1 MEVPESL
8 LKTVR
13 KAESFLLVTHMGPD
27 GDAVGSALGLY
38 HTLRTMGKKPVLLD
52 VDPVPRIYEFLP
64 GHEAYV
70 SEVPSGEFD
79 MLVMLDC
86 GEIERTGFD
95 QLPGKIR
102 AVIDHHLTERDFG
115 DIRWVLPSASSTGE
129 MVYHLAGALGVDI
142 DEDAALCLYTA
153 IFTDTGGFRYSGA
166 TSSSFRAAAHMVDK
180 GVDPWYVT
188 EHVYE
193 SPSME
198 RVTLMGKAMAGLKL
212 RGQVALISVTDG
224 MYAETG
230 TSAEDTENFANMA
243 RGINGVEVGI
253 FLRQLAP
260 DAFKVSMRSKG
271 RVNVAAIAESLGG
284 GGHHNAAGAV
294 LRGTLEE
301 AENRIFSIVQDA
313 IGRHKP

>member
-1 MEVPESL
+1 MEVPNNL
-8 LKTVR
+8 LQAFR

-27 GDAVGSALGLY
+27 GDAIGSALGLY
-38 HTLRTMGKKPVLLD
+38 HALRAIGKKATLLD
-52 VDPVPRIYEFLP
+52 VDPVPKIYKFLP
-64 GHEAYV
+64 GHEAFV
-70 SEVPSGEFD
+70 SQVPSGEPD

-86 GEIERTGFD
+86 GEMERTGFD
-95 QLPGKIR
+95 DLPGKTR
-102 AVIDHHLTERDFG
+102 AIIDHHLTERDFG
-115 DIRWVLPSASSTGE
+115 DIRWVIPKASSTGE
-129 MVYHLAGALGVDI
+129 MVYHLACALGVEI
-142 DEDAALCLYTA
+142 DEDMALCLFTA

-180 GVDPWYVT
+180 GVAPWYVT

-193 SPSME
+193 SPSIE
-198 RVTLMGKAMAGLKL
+198 RVTLMGKAMAKLKL
-212 RGQVALISVTDG
+212 RGPVALIAVTDG
-224 MYAETG
+224 MYRETG

-260 DAFKVSMRSKG
+260 DSFKVSMRSKG

-294 LRGTLEE
+294 LKGTLEE
-301 AENRIFSIVQDA
+301 AEKRIFSIVEDA
-313 IGRHKP
+313 VSRHKP